1 MVWGKQ
7 HKQRCI
13 GLGRLQLKCT
23 CAGAVAVKAEAG
35 KQNKSETTYSGGRSG
50 SL

>member
-1 MVWGKQ
+1 MVWGPDLHQ

-23 CAGAVAVKAEAG
+23 CAVVKAEAG
-35 KQNKSETTYSGGRSG
+35 KQNKSETMYSGGRSG